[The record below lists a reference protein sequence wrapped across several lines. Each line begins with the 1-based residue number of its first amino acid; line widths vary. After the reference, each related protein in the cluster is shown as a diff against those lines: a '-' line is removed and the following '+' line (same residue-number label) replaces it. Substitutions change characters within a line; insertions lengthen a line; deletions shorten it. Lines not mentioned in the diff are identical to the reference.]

1 MSPIRRHDHGP
12 RNSAPHGKGF
22 GAGAVCLRIP
32 SDSLAGA
39 ATSPGVALPAV
50 LLRRRQG
57 GGGRPMGRHRHRRW
71 LVLEGSGHRRCRT
84 WAMHASRPALTFPH
98 PFPSFKAPM
107 NKIIRALVSVT
118 LVHLASQPS
127 RAEGAHHQG
136 GTATVRGGQIQAQ
149 PWDDP
154 AGSWRLR
161 LFLSSLDSQASYNA
175 DGQHIP
181 NPSGGSFSNNS
192 LNAFAEYALTS
203 RWSVSA
209 LTSFQKIENRND
221 ATKESWSSI
230 GDTYGWVRRS
240 LDDVGGFTPALL
252 FGIKIP
258 GNYPAISGA
267 GDAQVDGD
275 VQALLTKR
283 ISTRSYLTGAVGYRL
298 RLGEISD
305 EIPYGLHLGWSP
317 VERWTLIASANGAR
331 GIGSGIQK
339 DFFNLGGSLQ
349 WSINASWS
357 MVGSYN
363 RIISGRNTVDAKTWS
378 LGIAYR

>member
-1 MSPIRRHDHGP
+1 
-12 RNSAPHGKGF
+12 
-22 GAGAVCLRIP
+22 
-32 SDSLAGA
+32 
-39 ATSPGVALPAV
+39 
-50 LLRRRQG
+50 
-57 GGGRPMGRHRHRRW
+57 
-71 LVLEGSGHRRCRT
+71 
-84 WAMHASRPALTFPH
+84 
-98 PFPSFKAPM
+98 
-107 NKIIRALVSVT
+107 
-118 LVHLASQPS
+118 
-127 RAEGAHHQG
+127 
-136 GTATVRGGQIQAQ
+136 
-149 PWDDP
+149 
-154 AGSWRLR
+154 
-161 LFLSSLDSQASYNA
+161 
-175 DGQHIP
+175 
-181 NPSGGSFSNNS
+181 
-192 LNAFAEYALTS
+192 
-203 RWSVSA
+203 
-209 LTSFQKIENRND
+209 
-221 ATKESWSSI
+221 
-230 GDTYGWVRRS
+230 
-240 LDDVGGFTPALL
+240 L

-275 VQALLTKR
+275 IQALLTKR

-317 VERWTLIASANGAR
+317 VERWMLIASANGAR